1 MPLAAAFAALS
12 RLTTSPLCF
21 IYDFS
26 TICLVLYLL
35 EGLGNVSE
43 HAILGFLNAQARSGY
58 DLKTRCFDV
67 EAEAFWNADQAQIY
81 RTLERLKSGPAGQ
94 RDRDAASRASRTA
107 RSTRSPPAGRDAFA
121 ALGDAPQLRSRPRVT
136 PSSSRSTSRATRP
149 TTRSSALLSDRRAAH
164 QARLDELR
172 AQAIELSRD
181 HTVPARVAA
190 MRQAAY
196 DGAIATERA
205 TIDWLDDIL
214 EAISDGLLPGS
225 EISEPGTQNPLFGW
239 APA

>member
-1 MPLAAAFAALS
+1 MSL
-12 RLTTSPLCF
+12 
-21 IYDFS
+21 
-26 TICLVLYLL
+26 
-35 EGLGNVSE
+35 E
-43 HAILGFLNAQARSGY
+43 HAILGFLNARARSGY

-67 EAEAFWNADQAQIY
+67 EAKAFWSADQAQIY
-81 RTLERLKSGPAGQ
+81 RTLERLKTRPTRQ
-94 RDRDAASRASRTA
+94 RDRAAAVGQAGPQALRDHACRPRRLRPMGDHRRAPLGPARRLPAPGLLLGRGVGRCDRGAAVRATGRRTRPASRICAA
-107 RSTRSPPAGRDAFA
+107 R
-121 ALGDAPQLRSRPRVT
+121 
-136 PSSSRSTSRATRP
+136 PSSSRAT
-149 TTRSSALLSDRRAAH
+149 TTL
-164 QARLDELR
+164 
-172 AQAIELSRD
+172 
-181 HTVPARVAA
+181 PARVAA